1 MSGNSSVGIRGGG
14 SGYFPIDISDVTD
27 IPVSRNNRLEFMPS
41 GVQSYEKRWA
51 LLDAAERAIH
61 IATFSIMNDGTSD
74 RMVAVLCEKLRHGV
88 EVKIILD
95 DIVNRT
101 TFAGKKLAQLETAG
115 AEIIRYN
122 GLFDGWSVSSGKPRP
137 LHGLVV
143 NAKLK
148 LKQHFHEKYM
158 IVDGAKCIL
167 GGINWGDKYA
177 FGGKETKAWR
187 DTDVYLEGA
196 AVEDIQ
202 FQFLKDF
209 ARYRGWNEAYAK
221 DRGLAYDDYARSTTP
236 AAKADIRRARPE
248 LFPGPASNGPYDLRY
263 IAHKPHDDGVL
274 PMTNIYLSLISKAED
289 YILWGCHGIRPPRI
303 YGEYFAAAVA
313 RGVNVSIITNSKV
326 SAQTLM
332 VNGLLGWMYWECTTH
347 YKWLLER
354 GVRIF
359 EWQKPGAFHSKNFVM
374 DGRVCSVGSYNIARG
389 SAYHHSESNLLI
401 EGADFAAQIE
411 KQFQVDLG
419 DCKEVTLKDFSPP
432 ADDAFKRPL
441 SERDLLVKP
450 SLIPPDIAAEL
461 AAGKYTRVLT

>member
-1 MSGNSSVGIRGGG
+1 MSSNSSVAACGSE
-14 SGYFPIDISDVTD
+14 SGYLPIDMSEVTD
-27 IPVSRNNRLEFMPS
+27 VPVSRNNRLEFMPS
-41 GVQSYEKRWA
+41 GVQSYDKRWA
-51 LLDAAERAIH
+51 LVDAAERAIH

-74 RMVAVLCEKLRHGV
+74 RMVAVLCEKLRRGV

-101 TFAGKKLAQLETAG
+101 TFVGKKLAQLKAAG
-115 AEIIRYN
+115 AEIIRY
-122 GLFDGWSVSSGKPRP
+122 GALFDGWRVSTGKPRR
-137 LHGLVV
+137 LHRLVV

-177 FGGKETKAWR
+177 FGGKEPMAWR

-202 FQFLKDF
+202 VQFLRDF
-209 ARYRGWNEAYAK
+209 ARYRGWEESYAK
-221 DRGLAYDDYARSTTP
+221 DRSLTYHDYATSITP
-236 AAKADIRRARPE
+236 AARSDIMRARPE
-248 LFPGPASNGPYDLRY
+248 LFPGAASSGSYDLRY
-263 IAHKPHDDGVL
+263 IAHKPYDDGVL
-274 PMTNIYLSLISKAED
+274 PMTDIYLNLISRAQD
-289 YILWGCHGIRPPRI
+289 RILWGCHGIRPPRI
-303 YGEYFAAAVA
+303 YGEYFADAVA
-313 RGVNVSIITNSKV
+313 RGVDVSIITNSKV

-332 VNGLLGWMYWECTTH
+332 VRGLLGWMYWECTTH

-374 DGRVCSVGSYNIARG
+374 DGRISSVGSYNIARG

-401 EGADFAAQIE
+401 DGADFAARIE
-411 KQFQVDLG
+411 RQFQVDLG
-419 DCKEVTLKDFSPP
+419 DCKEVTLKDFRPP
-432 ADDAFKRPL
+432 AEDAFKRPL
-441 SERDLLVKP
+441 SERDLLIKP
-450 SLIPPDIAAEL
+450 SLIPSGIAAEL
-461 AAGKYTRVLT
+461 AAGKYTRLLT